1 MPRNERPRDEKWTAS
16 KTGVADENHVVTLLG
31 SVVGSDGHAAVSPE
45 LMLLESLEINVGMD
59 DRGSSRA
66 GVPGRF
72 LRTENLD
79 DWFALN
85 KSWGNLFFK
94 KKLFGSCR
102 RSQSTHCSSPA
113 ACLVSAPA

>member
-1 MPRNERPRDEKWTAS
+1 
-16 KTGVADENHVVTLLG
+16 VADENRVVTLLG